1 MKLNAAERIKISDSI
16 EVSNKDSVVY
26 SVVEDIITARIDGLI
41 AKLPKEAK
49 TDWATETIKNRM
61 IIRNI
66 TLAEVLA
73 MLEEAKK

>member
-1 MKLNAAERIKISDSI
+1 MKLTDAERKLISLNIGVDGQDDTI
-16 EVSNKDSVVY
+16 YET
-26 SVVEDIITARIDGLI
+26 VESIITARIDSLI